1 MEARQ
6 NKNFNAKRARHIRR
20 FRGLLAA
27 AVVREQ
33 TRNGRNQPVFGSK
46 TASPGASK
54 PGAGVNLQGVNQ
66 NKREDKF
73 ANEAVRRGWTV
84 IKRGWPDFL
93 CWQGEEVIFVEVKP
107 EGDSL
112 SSYQKVVMQKLAS
125 LGLKCYRW
133 TPESGFG
140 TVTSETSSL

>member
-6 NKNFNAKRARHIRR
+6 HKNFNATRDQHIRR
-20 FRGLLAA
+20 FKGLLAG

-33 TRNGRNQPVFGSK
+33 TRSGRNQAVFGSK
-46 TASPGASK
+46 L
-54 PGAGVNLQGVNQ
+54 GAGVNLQGINQ

-93 CWQGEEVIFVEVKP
+93 CWQGEEVMFVEVKP
-107 EGDSL
+107 EGDGL
-112 SSYQKVVMQKLAS
+112 S
-125 LGLKCYRW
+125 C
-133 TPESGFG
+133 SGSAG
-140 TVTSETSSL
+140 NGDSVPQLR